1 MLIPIRHEGMHA
13 RRWPVIT
20 FTLIG
25 LNVVCFLLTFTAL
38 QNESV
43 QLGEVKERILRMAA
57 SHPELTL
64 QPQAQQFVDDF
75 KKRAPAV
82 WERWQQSGRVQ
93 TPNHNVENPNQDVE
107 NANQD
112 TQEESA
118 APVQLQDD
126 STELQQQMDALTAQY
141 DQLKSSSLIEQYAF
155 VPAHPKPISYL
166 TANFLHGGWMHLI
179 GNMWFLWLAGFVLE
193 DVWGRPLYTAF
204 YLIAGA
210 AALQFYA
217 WTNAGSLVPTLGAS
231 GAVAALMGAFLVR
244 YPKMKIEMGWIWY
257 ISIIRLLRTG
267 NPFRILKFKASAY
280 WLLPLWLG
288 MEVFYG
294 ALFGRSSS
302 VAHWAHVGGFAFCA
316 LAALSV
322 RYSGLEEKANKNIES
337 ELTLTSD
344 AEIQQASDLIDQ
356 HQFEPAISMLSSYVQ
371 THPKSVDAHMLLVH
385 AYRGTNDQAACI
397 STLEKLCA
405 IHAAAGE
412 HELVWKTYEDF
423 MAAGGKDLPA
433 SVWLDVC
440 RAAEKMQFFDRAV
453 SEYET
458 LALAH
463 ASERQA
469 ISALLS
475 AGRICMKQLNQP
487 QRALQFFEA
496 AEKSPVPHLDWE
508 QSIAAGIKEA
518 KAAMPKAAA
527 ASASGLK

>member
-1 MLIPIRHEGMHA
+1 MLIPIRHEGMQA
-13 RRWPVIT
+13 RRWPIIT
-20 FTLIG
+20 FTLIA
-25 LNVVCFLLTFTAL
+25 LNVVCFLVTYSTIQTESL
-38 QNESV
+38 QI
-43 QLGEVKERILRMAA
+43 GKVKERILLLAA
-57 SHPELTL
+57 NHPELTL
-64 QPQAQQFVDDF
+64 QPQAQQLVDDF
-75 KKRAPAV
+75 KKRAPSV
-82 WERWQQSGRVQ
+82 WEQLQESHRMQ
-93 TPNHNVENPNQDVE
+93 TPAQNVENPDQAMENPNQGV
-107 NANQD
+107 A
-112 TQEESA
+112 EEA
-118 APVQLQDD
+118 DAPIRMQDD
-126 STELQQQMDALTAQY
+126 SAQLQGQMDSLTQQY
-141 DQLKSSSLIEQYAF
+141 VQLNATSLTQQYAF
-155 VPAHPKPISYL
+155 VPAHPNPLSYL

-193 DVWGRPLYTAF
+193 DVWGRPLYTVF

-302 VAHWAHVGGFAFCA
+302 VAHWAHVGGFAFGA
-316 LAALSV
+316 LAALGV

-356 HQFEPAISMLSSYVQ
+356 KQFEPAISMLSAYAQ
-371 THPKSVDAHMLLVH
+371 EHAKSVDAHMLLVH
-385 AYRGTNDQAACI
+385 AYRGMNDQAACI

-458 LALAH
+458 LAQVH
-463 ASERQA
+463 ATERQA

-487 QRALQFFEA
+487 QKALQFFEA

-527 ASASGLK
+527 ASASG

>member
-13 RRWPVIT
+13 RRWPIIT
-20 FTLIG
+20 FTLIA
-25 LNVVCFLLTFTAL
+25 LNVVCFLFTFTTL
-38 QNESV
+38 QDEAP
-43 QLGEVKERILRMAA
+43 QLGQLKAHILLMAA
-57 SHPELTL
+57 THPELTL
-64 QPQAQQFVDDF
+64 QPQAQQLVDDF
-75 KKRAPAV
+75 KKRQPAV
-82 WERWQQSGRVQ
+82 WAQAQ
-93 TPNHNVENPNQDVE
+93 NPNRDVE
-107 NANQD
+107 DSFDAQMRMQD
-112 TQEESA
+112 DESKLQEQLDSLTEQY
-118 APVQLQDD
+118 VQLRSNSVID
-126 STELQQQMDALTAQY
+126 
-141 DQLKSSSLIEQYAF
+141 KYAF
-155 VPAHPKPISYL
+155 VPAHPTALSYL
-166 TANFLHGGWMHLI
+166 TANFLHGGWLHLI

-193 DVWGRPLYTAF
+193 DAWGRPLYLVF

-210 AALQFYA
+210 AALQMHA
-217 WTNAGSLVPTLGAS
+217 WTNAGSMVPTIGAS

-244 YPKMKIEMGWIWY
+244 FPKMKIEMMW
-257 ISIIRLLRTG
+257 LLG
-267 NPFRILKFKASAY
+267 FFRSYRFKAPAY
-280 WLLPLWLG
+280 ALLPLWLL

-294 ALFGRSSS
+294 AIFGSSSS
-302 VAHWAHVGGFAFCA
+302 VAHWAHVGGFVFGA
-316 LAALSV
+316 LAALAIQH
-322 RYSGLEEKANKNIES
+322 SGLEQKANKGIEE

-356 HQFEPAISMLSSYVQ
+356 KQFEPAISMLSTYVQ
-371 THPKSVDAHMLLVH
+371 AHPKSVDAHMLLVH

-397 STLEKLCA
+397 SALEKLCA

-423 MAAGGKDLPA
+423 MSAGGKGLPA
-433 SVWLDVC
+433 SLWLDVC
-440 RAAEKMQFFDRAV
+440 RAAEKLQFFDRAV

-458 LALAH
+458 LAQAH

-518 KAAMPKAAA
+518 KAALPKAMA
-527 ASASGLK
+527 ASVSRQN

>member
-20 FTLIG
+20 FTLIA
-25 LNVVCFLLTFTAL
+25 LNVICFLLTYPTI
-38 QNESV
+38 QSESV
-43 QLGEVKERILRMAA
+43 QIGQVKERILLMAA
-57 SHPELTL
+57 NHPELTL
-64 QPQAQQFVDDF
+64 QPAAQQLVDDF
-75 KKRAPAV
+75 KKREPAI
-82 WERWQQSGRVQ
+82 WAQAQ
-93 TPNHNVENPNQDVE
+93 NPNRDVADGFDASTRLQD
-107 NANQD
+107 D
-112 TQEESA
+112 
-118 APVQLQDD
+118 PVQLQEQVD
-126 STELQQQMDALTAQY
+126 SLTQEY
-141 DQLKSSSLIEQYAF
+141 VQLNATSLTQQYAF
-155 VPAHPKPISYL
+155 VPAHPNPVSYL

-193 DVWGRPLYTAF
+193 DVWGRPLYTVF
-204 YLIAGA
+204 YLIAGV
-210 AALQFYA
+210 AALQLHA

-267 NPFRILKFKASAY
+267 NPFRMWRFKASAY

-302 VAHWAHVGGFAFCA
+302 VAHWAHVGGFAFGA
-316 LAALSV
+316 LAALGV

-337 ELTLTSD
+337 ELTLASD
-344 AEIQQASDLIDQ
+344 PEIQQASDLIDQ
-356 HQFEPAISMLSSYVQ
+356 KQFEPAISMLSAYAQ
-371 THPKSVDAHMLLVH
+371 AHPKSVDAHMLLVH
-385 AYRGTNDQAACI
+385 AYRGMNDQAACI
-397 STLEKLCA
+397 TTLEKLCA

-433 SVWLDVC
+433 NVWLDVC

-458 LALAH
+458 LAQAH
-463 ASERQA
+463 TSERQA
-469 ISALLS
+469 IPALLS
-475 AGRICMKQLNQP
+475 AGRICMKQLNQA

-518 KAAMPKAAA
+518 KAAVPKAAA
-527 ASASGLK
+527 ASASR